1 MEGNSKLGRLL
12 LKEKAKKNKETKYS
26 ARRGCHIKKEVGEL
40 KEGKHALE
48 DGGRDSLIKG
58 GKAQK
63 SGKGAIAT
71 EFVQVCF
78 LLLLE
83 FLLIF
88 DFSVCSFLNI

>member
-1 MEGNSKLGRLL
+1 MEEEILF
-12 LKEKAKKNKETKYS
+12 EQ
-26 ARRGCHIKKEVGEL
+26 
-40 KEGKHALE
+40 HALE
-48 DGGRDSLIKG
+48 DGGERDSLIKG

>member
-1 MEGNSKLGRLL
+1 MKSGTGSTHE
-12 LKEKAKKNKETKYS
+12 EE
-26 ARRGCHIKKEVGEL
+26 IFFKKER
-40 KEGKHALE
+40 HALE
-48 DGGRDSLIKG
+48 KEARDSLIKG
-58 GKAQK
+58 GKAQR
-63 SGKGAIAT
+63 SRKGAMAT

>member
-1 MEGNSKLGRLL
+1 MRYIGEE
-12 LKEKAKKNKETKYS
+12 KEKEGLFD
-26 ARRGCHIKKEVGEL
+26 RGKRFFLEK
-40 KEGKHALE
+40 KHALE
-48 DGGRDSLIKG
+48 DGGERDSLIKG

-63 SGKGAIAT
+63 SEKGAIAT